1 MSSVAVRMRGINKSF
16 GGIRVL
22 DQVDFEL
29 RTGEIHALLGE
40 NGAGKSTLMKILRGV
55 YTMDSGEIEIDG
67 APVHIGSSK
76 DARSHGV
83 AMVFQEFSLIPTLT
97 VAQNICLNREPR
109 TALGFLDDR
118 AAERRARLV
127 FDDMEVHID
136 PHRIVGNLSTGNRQ
150 LTEIATALSQ
160 EGRILILDEPTASL
174 TRSET
179 DALFAIMRRLKA
191 KGISMIYISHR
202 MEEIFQIADRI
213 TVLRDGHRIVTGE
226 SADLTVEQV
235 IEYIIGRKS
244 KSDFSWQQRSVE
256 RTSVPLL
263 EAQDLTSPPTVRGMS
278 FKLYPGE
285 VVGLVGLMGSGRTEL
300 VETIFG
306 IRRVAS
312 GRLHINGNPLYIRHP
327 EHAIRNGI
335 ALIPEDRRT
344 EGLVLGHTIKHN
356 LLLPLTKLRR
366 LQRPF
371 GLIDERAGNRIT
383 AAYIDQLNIR
393 TPSMY
398 TLVRLLSG
406 GNQQKVV
413 IAKWLSTDPD
423 ILLLDEPM
431 AGVDV
436 GTKGEILDIIR
447 ALAEAGKG
455 IVLISS
461 ELPELLAVSDRVLI
475 VKDGQIVREILRKD
489 IETEESLHHI
499 LQGAKTNE

>member
-1 MSSVAVRMRGINKSF
+1 MTSVAVRMRGINKSF
-16 GGIRVL
+16 GGVRVL
-22 DQVDFEL
+22 NQVDFEL

-67 APVHIGSSK
+67 EPVHISSSE
-76 DARSHGV
+76 DARARGV

-109 TALGFLDDR
+109 TGLGFLDDR
-118 AAERRARLV
+118 AAEQRARLM
-127 FDDMEVHID
+127 FEDMEVHID
-136 PHRIVGNLSTGNRQ
+136 PRRTVGNLSTGNRQ

-179 DALFAIMRRLKA
+179 DALFGIMRRLKS

-202 MEEIFQIADRI
+202 MEEIFKIADRI
-213 TVLRDGHRIVTGE
+213 TILRDGHHIVTAE
-226 SADLTVEQV
+226 SADLNVEQV
-235 IEYIIGRKS
+235 IEHIIGKKS
-244 KSDFSWQQRSVE
+244 ESDFSWQQRTVE
-256 RTSVPLL
+256 RTTVPLL
-263 EAQDLTSPPTVRGMS
+263 EVERLDSPPTVHGMS

-285 VVGLVGLMGSGRTEL
+285 VIGLVGLMGSGRTEL
-300 VETIFG
+300 VESIFG
-306 IRRVAS
+306 IRRVES
-312 GRLHINGNPLYIRHP
+312 GTLQINGSPIYIRHP
-327 EHAIRNGI
+327 ESAVRNGI

-344 EGLVLGHTIKHN
+344 EGLVLGHTIKQN

-366 LQRPF
+366 LQLQS
-371 GLIDERAGNRIT
+371 GLIDERKSDRVT
-383 AAYIDQLNIR
+383 EAYIDQLNIR
-393 TPSMY
+393 APSMY

-447 ALAEAGKG
+447 DLANAGKG

-461 ELPELLAVSDRVLI
+461 ELPELLAVSDRILI
-475 VKDGQIVREILRKD
+475 VKDGRISREILRRD
-489 IETEESLHHI
+489 IDTEESLHHI